1 MHQMK
6 RRRAYQYG
14 TLALETRKRGPDV
27 WIYRHFDFANGRK
40 RRPKIIVGTFE
51 QYPTRVAAE
60 RACEH
65 LRLAANAENIALE
78 CPTIRGLI
86 DRYIEEVLRPCLDVP
101 LGGEQDNSARIS
113 FHCAK
118 SYKSVLDK
126 WVRPRWESYRV
137 RDFDRPTMRASL
149 EQWLSSLWR
158 SQKNPNGLAPK
169 TVRSIYNVMKLAFK
183 FGVKWGYIGENP
195 MAEKRAELPRG
206 STKRA
211 KQPIQLTV
219 NGFFSLLARLGL
231 REKLAVAFAGW
242 LGPRISEA
250 FGLQWHDMN
259 LAEGVVSFRR
269 GLVEGRITPLK
280 TEASRTN
287 LPMPE
292 EVLELLRQWRSITPY
307 NQPGDW
313 IFASPYTRG
322 RRPFW
327 PAQLFKTHIKP
338 VALAAGLP
346 GIGWHSFRHTV
357 SAWGKEAGLE
367 LEDVKTLLR
376 HEDIA
381 TTSNV
386 YGDLGMKAKR
396 RIQQRMGRIRQAAS
410 IRGSVK
416 TGSSLAGKP
425 TRYYSVILRDPY
437 LTQILFADFP
447 EVPEKNGS
455 SGRTQTYNPPVTAGY
470 NCP

>member
-27 WIYRHFDFANGRK
+27 WIYRHFDFANGR
-40 RRPKIIVGTFE
+40 RRRAKTIFGSFD

-65 LRLAANAENIALE
+65 LRLAANAENFAPE
-78 CPTIRGLI
+78 CPTIRALI
-86 DRYIEEVLRPCLDVP
+86 DRYVEQVLRPCLDVP
-101 LGGEQDNSARIS
+101 LGGEQGSSAQIS

-137 RDFDRPTMRASL
+137 RDFASPAMRAAV
-149 EQWLSSLWR
+149 EEWLGSLWR
-158 SQKNPNGLAPK
+158 SQRNPTGLAPK
-169 TVRSIYNVMKLAFK
+169 TVRSIFNVMKLTFK
-183 FGVKWGYIGENP
+183 FAVKWGYISQNP
-195 MAEKRAELPRG
+195 LGEKRVELPRG
-206 STKRA
+206 STKRS
-211 KQPIQLTV
+211 KQPVQLTV
-219 NGFFSLLARLGL
+219 TGFFSLLARLGL
-231 REKLAVAFAGW
+231 RERLAVAFAGW

-250 FGLQWHDMN
+250 FGLQWQDMN
-259 LAEGVVSFRR
+259 LGQGIVSFRR
-269 GLVEGRITPLK
+269 GVVEGRITPLK
-280 TEASRTN
+280 TEASRAN

-292 EVLELLRQWRSITPY
+292 EVLELLRQWRSVTPY

-313 IFASPYTRG
+313 VFASAYTQG
-322 RRPFW
+322 ARPFW

-346 GIGWHSFRHTV
+346 AIGWHSFRHSV
-357 SAWGKEAGLE
+357 SAWSKEAGLE

-386 YGDLGMKAKR
+386 YGELGMDAKR
-396 RIQQRMGRIRQAAS
+396 RIQEKLVEFVRRQAEE
-410 IRGSVK
+410 K
-416 TGSSLAGKP
+416 TS
-425 TRYYSVILRDPY
+425 
-437 LTQILFADFP
+437 TQEA
-447 EVPEKNGS
+447 VW
-455 SGRTQTYNPPVTAGY
+455 RQTPPVTIQ
-470 NCP
+470 

>member
-14 TLALETRKRGPDV
+14 TLILETRKRGPDV
-27 WIYRHFDFANGRK
+27 WIYRHSDFANGRK
-40 RRPKIIVGTFE
+40 RRPKTIVGNLD

-60 RACEH
+60 RACQH
-65 LRLAANAENIALE
+65 LRLAANAETLDPE

-86 DRYIEEVLRPCLDVP
+86 DRYIEQVLRPCLNVP
-101 LGGEQDNSARIS
+101 LGGEQDSSARIS

-137 RDFDRPTMRASL
+137 DHFDKPAMRAAI
-149 EQWLSSLWR
+149 EEWLGSLWR
-158 SQKNPNGLAPK
+158 SQNNPNGLAPK

-183 FGVKWGYIGENP
+183 FGVKWGYIRENP
-195 MAEKRAELPRG
+195 MAEKRVELPRG
-206 STKRA
+206 STKRS

-219 NGFFSLLARLGL
+219 TQFFTLMSKLGL
-231 REKLAVAFAGW
+231 LEKLAVAFAGW

-250 FGLQWHDMN
+250 FGLQWQDMN
-259 LAEGVVSFRR
+259 LNQGVVSFKR
-269 GLVEGRITPLK
+269 GLVQGRITPLK
-280 TEASRTN
+280 TEASRTK

-292 EVLELLRQWRSITPY
+292 EVLDLLRRWQTISPY
-307 NQPGDW
+307 NLASDW
-313 IFASPYTRG
+313 IFASPHTRG
-322 RRPFW
+322 QRPFW
-327 PAQLFKTHIKP
+327 PAQLLKTHIKP
-338 VALAAGLP
+338 GALAAGLP

-357 SAWGKEAGLE
+357 SAWSKEAGLE

-386 YGDLGMKAKR
+386 YGDLGMDAKR
-396 RIQQRMGRIRQAAS
+396 RIQQRLVNFVKQQAVDEAS
-410 IRGSVK
+410 KSE
-416 TGSSLAGKP
+416 AAWP
-425 TRYYSVILRDPY
+425 
-437 LTQILFADFP
+437 Q
-447 EVPEKNGS
+447 
-455 SGRTQTYNPPVTAGY
+455 NPPITIQ
-470 NCP
+470 